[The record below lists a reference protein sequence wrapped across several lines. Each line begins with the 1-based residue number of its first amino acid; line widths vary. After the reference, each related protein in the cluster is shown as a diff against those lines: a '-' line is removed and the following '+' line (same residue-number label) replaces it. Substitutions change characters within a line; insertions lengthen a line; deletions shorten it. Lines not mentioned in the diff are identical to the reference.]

1 MMDAEILTVE
11 GRSAAKD
18 ATVATVLA
26 ALARWDGELMAE
38 IRLATPKEREARAGE
53 LLLEN
58 IELKRK
64 LKQLSPSSREVRDR
78 RDKFVMAALTGM
90 VAYSGSLP
98 VLTAERAIELAD
110 AVIAALDSSASKR

>member
-1 MMDAEILTVE
+1 
-11 GRSAAKD
+11 
-18 ATVATVLA
+18 
-26 ALARWDGELMAE
+26 MAE